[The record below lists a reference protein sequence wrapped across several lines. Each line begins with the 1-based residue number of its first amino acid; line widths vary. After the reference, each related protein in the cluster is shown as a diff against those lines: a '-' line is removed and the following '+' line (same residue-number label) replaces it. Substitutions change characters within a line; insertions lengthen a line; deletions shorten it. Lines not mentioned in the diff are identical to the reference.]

1 LNAAKDA
8 VKEYP
13 ALATPNSSATLDR
26 ADAGDVDRGV
36 KVEVREDGSP
46 ILPDTREDLTRR
58 IEEKKRGG
66 MSHEDAAASAQ
77 EDLTAEASARLDTEG
92 EILVD
97 EYGDQYRVNHER
109 SERGGPKNLRTL
121 TRLTKDGV
129 PYEDWINPKDA
140 LLMARRMRKKSE
152 IAGTQPGDVDRGV
165 GPDDVPFGSTGV
177 PEYGVYKINLRNA
190 GVRYAVRG
198 KSASGFGDTIFPTK
212 AEAEAHAVET
222 KERNDA
228 NAESAKKQAEQQA
241 ERDAKAA
248 KARAERENLDG
259 FAATLPPMQRGKVVA
274 NLDTLVNVRG
284 NIATVREQVRSLV
297 NNGGVPSTREEPKIK
312 PMSRMQAFRADQ
324 RQQDAHAKR
333 MREAGNKTVYLVDG
347 VDLGKTAY
355 DYATFLKNPPATP
368 TPNSS
373 ATLDRADA
381 GDVDRGVKA
390 YTDFMTGPGGK
401 PFKTRELL
409 AMPDEDRNRI
419 VDAATADIADR
430 IRQIQGVKPA
440 TLTNTQ
446 WEARN
451 RRANKASEIAEL
463 RANASEWL
471 NLRAKPTPNSSATLT
486 SSSNFA
492 AMLLPELRAEAA
504 RRGLPTTGTK
514 KVLVGRLSQNASPS
528 QTSQQNPSQSATSQS
543 PASSPL
549 PNAGGGTADLRQES
563 TLPSGIREGSAP
575 PGQGTPPS
583 SLPSE
588 SSPKSTR
595 GVEVAEG
602 IIRIDGT
609 AKEAGTIEA
618 RRLRLLYKQKE
629 NGWIRHDTEDG
640 AVLVHPSDDRVV
652 RFKSTVERSGG
663 KRLEAMIRASAFAQ
677 DNPVSAKPVEAGE
690 MVVKDLR
697 LGEGDAARER
707 SDTPAWQMRK
717 ADVVGGEGRPAN
729 LWRVPLDEEAAKEL
743 SATEREL
750 AKVSNRD
757 PKPYSAGDIVE
768 MYGFRGANLH
778 KAIIERA
785 LAAGKP
791 VPPSVLADYPDLKPP
806 AKAGEK
812 PTPKPKADAGK
823 AEEAEAKPDTRTP
836 MERRVAERMAE
847 LNPQTPLE
855 QTAAEREVR
864 QIRRNEQ
871 WRMTE
876 DEFVAQEI
884 EADRKRHENGV
895 KNNREELAGKVPPKK
910 RQTLEAQIEF
920 WSRRVAGLSDPK
932 SSEYTSAVMNAR
944 EKWEATVKA
953 AISKGLPVPREIIDG
968 NAAFEKAA
976 GGRARYDKGRRTSFA
991 NQTEG
996 VDSSTVESRG
1006 FKSKRQDG
1014 KPIPESQRKSI
1025 EAAVTE
1031 VEEVLGDLSDLMRDT
1046 NLTIAHTSGL
1056 FPFMNSSAGGMY
1068 HPTDR
1073 TITMGTQIGPF
1084 LQKALA
1090 HEFGH
1095 WLDFEAGRAAGV
1107 KVRMLTKGGKS
1118 WEGSSLSEASAKFS
1132 SDDATKAQQAEERSL
1147 IERASQS
1154 MTDPYKAARILRAD
1168 PSKATT
1174 QEEKDLLRSQ
1184 QFKLTPY
1191 WRDPREVWSRL
1202 FEQYV
1207 GTKRGKSG
1215 ESHETEADY
1224 QSAPA
1229 WWSKDAFEKLMPQLE
1244 RVIAAK
1250 VKMIRDVKAPDKV
1263 ADPTLADKV
1272 QSAAKSIGDAAQARL
1287 DKVNKGGKKLYS
1299 NGFID
1304 PDVLRITRD
1313 TALVLAARAIEG
1325 GIKGGRALTELARET
1340 AREFAKGRAIDWKVV
1355 RRMAAPLVK
1364 AASDPDPEKARD
1376 NFERIVAEMRKPK
1389 PAKASVKGVRE
1400 ATGVVKPKADP
1411 VTVTTDPVKG
1421 LATDLR
1427 QSERE
1432 TRRAYE
1438 AGKADTIKE
1447 GTPLVR
1453 KMARIIMGE
1462 EKRTETA
1469 LTAAMRKAE
1478 RAANRAFREGRREG
1492 IAASLPALRAM
1503 ESIIRSERKLA
1514 ANAAKLASR
1523 TGIAVEKARQ
1533 QLKDAIRQQVLD
1545 LAATVDPKVRG
1556 KLLKSL
1562 AKADTWQKQRK
1573 AVRQLI
1579 TGAEILAGKQAYA
1592 KVRGLLKPTKLKA
1605 VKGLTNDLREKLIGT
1620 NPKMLGG
1627 VAAEAARAAE
1637 VLKRAARRE
1646 VSITKPD
1653 GTKGTRTVGDV
1664 SLDDII
1670 AARTRLET
1678 LAAESALDIKIARS
1692 AYKEIKGM
1700 RGLTAAKVA
1709 LEASESVKARR
1720 TPIDT
1725 QGKAMDPKLGV
1736 GGWLRMGASDVRV
1749 ILARMEGADGPMAKV
1764 VYDRLAKAESEM
1776 GTLERKSIEKADEV
1790 AKAAG
1795 FKDLDDADEVLNSF
1809 AGDGATERLT
1819 IRVGGKEINLTLGQ
1833 AVDLYGHYTD
1843 SQTAAL
1849 IAGEQEFTVEGGEET
1864 VRFNPD
1870 PIDSIS
1876 LRLLLEEKRP
1886 GITKLIDGMKEVS
1899 DLYYDERAK
1908 VVYRLTGTMPPK
1920 VEGRWRRD
1928 RYIKNTPADKDALPS
1943 TPREYL
1949 QGLLENAGTNT
1960 ERVQTTGIPILLRN
1974 PVSKLRDDIR
1984 ESTQTVAMA
1993 EPIRDAL
2000 NVLSNE
2006 ELVREAAKRHP
2017 GAVDVL
2023 RKLVVSTYATQPM
2036 TRGGKAASFI
2046 NRNMAVSSLATNPAS
2061 IMVNLVGAVRM
2072 MPDLATSDFVGSLSD
2087 LRNARSLAK
2096 DMKQRSGFFFQRYG
2110 TSAHARMMMI
2120 GTSPKE
2126 LPALRSFGRAI
2137 RAATA
2142 NVKARDGKA
2151 AFRNLRDAM
2160 GASLE
2165 LYNLADIPLSIMAY
2179 AAKIRES
2186 KATHKGLNWSED
2198 QHRDWAVREAERI
2211 IRDTQPGAS
2220 GLDAASL
2227 PVQERGRGTSAFF
2240 LFSSDT
2246 FRARNR
2252 INLAFH
2258 KSRSYGLKVLASE
2271 TANILIGRVARR
2283 MVSLPLALAAL
2294 AAVGGDEEDYEKVIG
2309 RSTSLGAFGF
2319 DVAADA
2325 AGLVAPIGAPQMVS
2339 MLRGFTPSG
2348 AVMAPGQSGIA
2359 EAATAIQKAGLE
2371 TADAV
2376 ERWMDGRPVRVG
2388 RLLAAWA
2395 GGTNEAI
2402 SASVGNPA
2410 APWVR
2415 IVMRAWRESLRD

>member
-1 LNAAKDA
+1 
-8 VKEYP
+8 
-13 ALATPNSSATLDR
+13 
-26 ADAGDVDRGV
+26 
-36 KVEVREDGSP
+36 
-46 ILPDTREDLTRR
+46 
-58 IEEKKRGG
+58 
-66 MSHEDAAASAQ
+66 
-77 EDLTAEASARLDTEG
+77 
-92 EILVD
+92 
-97 EYGDQYRVNHER
+97 
-109 SERGGPKNLRTL
+109 
-121 TRLTKDGV
+121 
-129 PYEDWINPKDA
+129 
-140 LLMARRMRKKSE
+140 
-152 IAGTQPGDVDRGV
+152 
-165 GPDDVPFGSTGV
+165 
-177 PEYGVYKINLRNA
+177 
-190 GVRYAVRG
+190 
-198 KSASGFGDTIFPTK
+198 
-212 AEAEAHAVET
+212 
-222 KERNDA
+222 
-228 NAESAKKQAEQQA
+228 
-241 ERDAKAA
+241 
-248 KARAERENLDG
+248 
-259 FAATLPPMQRGKVVA
+259 
-274 NLDTLVNVRG
+274 
-284 NIATVREQVRSLV
+284 
-297 NNGGVPSTREEPKIK
+297 
-312 PMSRMQAFRADQ
+312 
-324 RQQDAHAKR
+324 
-333 MREAGNKTVYLVDG
+333 
-347 VDLGKTAY
+347 
-355 DYATFLKNPPATP
+355 
-368 TPNSS
+368 
-373 ATLDRADA
+373 
-381 GDVDRGVKA
+381 
-390 YTDFMTGPGGK
+390 
-401 PFKTRELL
+401 
-409 AMPDEDRNRI
+409 
-419 VDAATADIADR
+419 
-430 IRQIQGVKPA
+430 
-440 TLTNTQ
+440 
-446 WEARN
+446 
-451 RRANKASEIAEL
+451 
-463 RANASEWL
+463 
-471 NLRAKPTPNSSATLT
+471 
-486 SSSNFA
+486 
-492 AMLLPELRAEAA
+492 
-504 RRGLPTTGTK
+504 
-514 KVLVGRLSQNASPS
+514 
-528 QTSQQNPSQSATSQS
+528 
-543 PASSPL
+543 
-549 PNAGGGTADLRQES
+549 
-563 TLPSGIREGSAP
+563 
-575 PGQGTPPS
+575 
-583 SLPSE
+583 
-588 SSPKSTR
+588 
-595 GVEVAEG
+595 
-602 IIRIDGT
+602 
-609 AKEAGTIEA
+609 
-618 RRLRLLYKQKE
+618 
-629 NGWIRHDTEDG
+629 
-640 AVLVHPSDDRVV
+640 
-652 RFKSTVERSGG
+652 
-663 KRLEAMIRASAFAQ
+663 
-677 DNPVSAKPVEAGE
+677 
-690 MVVKDLR
+690 
-697 LGEGDAARER
+697 
-707 SDTPAWQMRK
+707 
-717 ADVVGGEGRPAN
+717 
-729 LWRVPLDEEAAKEL
+729 
-743 SATEREL
+743 
-750 AKVSNRD
+750 
-757 PKPYSAGDIVE
+757 
-768 MYGFRGANLH
+768 
-778 KAIIERA
+778 
-785 LAAGKP
+785 
-791 VPPSVLADYPDLKPP
+791 
-806 AKAGEK
+806 
-812 PTPKPKADAGK
+812 
-823 AEEAEAKPDTRTP
+823 
-836 MERRVAERMAE
+836 
-847 LNPQTPLE
+847 
-855 QTAAEREVR
+855 
-864 QIRRNEQ
+864 
-871 WRMTE
+871 
-876 DEFVAQEI
+876 
-884 EADRKRHENGV
+884 
-895 KNNREELAGKVPPKK
+895 
-910 RQTLEAQIEF
+910 
-920 WSRRVAGLSDPK
+920 
-932 SSEYTSAVMNAR
+932 
-944 EKWEATVKA
+944 
-953 AISKGLPVPREIIDG
+953 
-968 NAAFEKAA
+968 
-976 GGRARYDKGRRTSFA
+976 
-991 NQTEG
+991 
-996 VDSSTVESRG
+996 
-1006 FKSKRQDG
+1006 
-1014 KPIPESQRKSI
+1014 
-1025 EAAVTE
+1025 
-1031 VEEVLGDLSDLMRDT
+1031 
-1046 NLTIAHTSGL
+1046 
-1056 FPFMNSSAGGMY
+1056 
-1068 HPTDR
+1068 
-1073 TITMGTQIGPF
+1073 
-1084 LQKALA
+1084 
-1090 HEFGH
+1090 
-1095 WLDFEAGRAAGV
+1095 
-1107 KVRMLTKGGKS
+1107 
-1118 WEGSSLSEASAKFS
+1118 
-1132 SDDATKAQQAEERSL
+1132 
-1147 IERASQS
+1147 
-1154 MTDPYKAARILRAD
+1154 
-1168 PSKATT
+1168 
-1174 QEEKDLLRSQ
+1174 
-1184 QFKLTPY
+1184 
-1191 WRDPREVWSRL
+1191 
-1202 FEQYV
+1202 
-1207 GTKRGKSG
+1207 
-1215 ESHETEADY
+1215 
-1224 QSAPA
+1224 
-1229 WWSKDAFEKLMPQLE
+1229 
-1244 RVIAAK
+1244 
-1250 VKMIRDVKAPDKV
+1250 
-1263 ADPTLADKV
+1263 
-1272 QSAAKSIGDAAQARL
+1272 
-1287 DKVNKGGKKLYS
+1287 
-1299 NGFID
+1299 
-1304 PDVLRITRD
+1304 
-1313 TALVLAARAIEG
+1313 
-1325 GIKGGRALTELARET
+1325 
-1340 AREFAKGRAIDWKVV
+1340 
-1355 RRMAAPLVK
+1355 
-1364 AASDPDPEKARD
+1364 
-1376 NFERIVAEMRKPK
+1376 
-1389 PAKASVKGVRE
+1389 
-1400 ATGVVKPKADP
+1400 
-1411 VTVTTDPVKG
+1411 
-1421 LATDLR
+1421 
-1427 QSERE
+1427 
-1432 TRRAYE
+1432 
-1438 AGKADTIKE
+1438 
-1447 GTPLVR
+1447 
-1453 KMARIIMGE
+1453 MARIIMGE